1 MHWITKTLAMLCLLL
16 PGGRAMAETV
26 FTYTYTGQALDLFV
40 AGSEQ
45 SELTTANELTFSFE
59 SSTVLLANT
68 TYDLTDL
75 HGVLTPGIAEWRVS
89 DGSSG
94 FDSSSTAPRTGL
106 SGDSFVS
113 TNGHGMIVSWG
124 FAAGEGGQIGS
135 DGQDDV
141 SCGPTACLSSIAR
154 AGEYAGDYIQVDPAT
169 GSFLYAGSSDRPG
182 TWLGP
187 VATDIPEP
195 GTALL
200 FGTAVVGIGLSRL
213 RGQTLRINPRH

>member
-124 FAAGEGGQIGS
+124 FAAGEGG
-135 DGQDDV
+135 
-141 SCGPTACLSSIAR
+141 
-154 AGEYAGDYIQVDPAT
+154 
-169 GSFLYAGSSDRPG
+169 
-182 TWLGP
+182 
-187 VATDIPEP
+187 
-195 GTALL
+195 
-200 FGTAVVGIGLSRL
+200 
-213 RGQTLRINPRH
+213 